1 MYLLN
6 LFTNSYKDLDKN
18 MTIPY
23 KLKKK
28 DTQTSKL
35 KEYLNYFYILSF
47 SASCLDVKIRNTVY
61 DNIKL
66 VC

>member
-35 KEYLNYFYILSF
+35 KEYLNYFTFYIL
-47 SASCLDVKIRNTVY
+47 
-61 DNIKL
+61 
-66 VC
+66 